1 METVTNRDL
10 LEKFKESY
18 PELEVESAKPLDISL
33 LKKRMGITINL
44 KSGDVLL
51 YFPTKDC

>member
-51 YFPTKDC
+51 YFPAKDC